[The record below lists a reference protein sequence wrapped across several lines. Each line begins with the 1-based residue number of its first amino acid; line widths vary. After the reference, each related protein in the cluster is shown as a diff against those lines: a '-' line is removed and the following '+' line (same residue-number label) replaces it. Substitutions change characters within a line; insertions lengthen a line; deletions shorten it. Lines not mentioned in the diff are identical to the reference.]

1 MAKRRGKKRHYAA
14 KKRYHKKRKSGA
26 KRKSG
31 FFGRASVT
39 SSYSLD
45 TLPRILL
52 SAAILRFGSGVV
64 YWWFRKQFQTPGVDP
79 KKTTDNFNKAKI
91 IFPTLVAIASAKK
104 WIPQLPGL
112 TPMAIAMAFFSI
124 VENFDSLRDL
134 FDLKALDEGPKP
146 ASQTPAKPDKGFGA
160 ISARTWAETRQ
171 ALQNMHPRSG
181 MLLTNQSRRF
191 NGISFQRAPRTF
203 SGRDPRAMKARIS

>member
-1 MAKRRGKKRHYAA
+1 MAKRRGKKRHQVA
-14 KKRYHKKRKSGA
+14 KKRYHKKKGSRAKS
-26 KRKSG
+26 KSG
-31 FFGRASVT
+31 FFGRGPAVSN
-39 SSYSLD
+39 YSLD

-64 YWWFRKQFQTPGVDP
+64 YWWFRKQFQTPGADP

-124 VENFDSLRDL
+124 VENFESLRDL
-134 FDLKALDEGPKP
+134 FDLKAMDQKP
-146 ASQTPAKPDKGFGA
+146 AGA
-160 ISARTWAETRQ
+160 GREPVVMQAGISARTWAETRQ

-191 NGISFQRAPRTF
+191 NGISYLRAPRTF